1 VIGKFVHKSDV
12 DMISRSGVMKF
23 VSIKHFTHQD
33 VDNVKRSRI
42 KRKANYRYAAFW
54 DINSVP
60 LQ

>member
-1 VIGKFVHKSDV
+1 VHKSDV